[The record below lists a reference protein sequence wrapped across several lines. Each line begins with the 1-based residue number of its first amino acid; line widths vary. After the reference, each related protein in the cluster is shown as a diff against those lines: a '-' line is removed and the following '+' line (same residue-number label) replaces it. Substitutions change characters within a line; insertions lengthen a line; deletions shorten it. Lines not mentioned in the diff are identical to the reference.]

1 MRRAMVEAAEA
12 QLVGPYLPPGPGAGT
27 SSIRPNGMD
36 SEGGV
41 GGGGGTLSEDLF
53 KPGK

>member
-1 MRRAMVEAAEA
+1 MRRVIWKLRSAAG
-12 QLVGPYLPPGPGAGT
+12 GPISPPGPGAGT